1 MNGNQTIKEKKRKE
15 KMVNKIKLI
24 TEGYLAK
31 IALMFVTVFFDS
43 GKSSFVSITLSEV
56 VL

>member
-1 MNGNQTIKEKKRKE
+1 MNGNQTRKKRKE
-15 KMVNKIKLI
+15 KIVNEIEPI

-43 GKSSFVSITLSEV
+43 EKSSFVSITLSEV
-56 VL
+56 IL